1 MPFKKPE
8 QAEGGLEMKWL
19 EDSERLKYN
28 GKGLAEVH
36 RGMEEAV
43 VFYGDT

>member
-1 MPFKKPE
+1 MPLKKTE

-19 EDSERLKYN
+19 EDSERLKWDGN
-28 GKGLAEVH
+28 GLAEVH
-36 RGMEEAV
+36 RGMEESV